1 MKSLSRLL
9 FIFVVL
15 VFALADAEGA
25 FDWGGDGDGGDGA
38 FTTQTEQQAA
48 IVVGEI
54 PAGLSGVEI
63 SLESTNDVD
72 LQLYDKETNA
82 TIIGWPDGILSL
94 PSMQTADYQGVSIVY
109 SGYNGDQ
116 TATGKGTE
124 YIRILDT
131 TNRPLIM
138 KVYGYTAGS
147 AVVNYSWTSAGGEA
161 RIAQLESLLAQVT
174 AQRDTAITERDSA
187 IADRDARPTA
197 EELAA
202 VEAERDSR
210 YTEDQIRALSPDYTM
225 GLNEAGNVE
234 VRISFIASSDATNF
248 APFSVTAES
257 LTVVD
262 GKICMEL
269 PPDQGAFFY
278 RFRIE

>member
-1 MKSLSRLL
+1 MRSFSRIL

-15 VFALADAEGA
+15 VFALTDAAAA
-25 FDWGGDGDGGDGA
+25 FDWGGDGGDGT
-38 FTTQTEQQAA
+38 FTTQTEQRAA

-54 PAGLSGVEI
+54 PPGLSGVEI
-63 SLESTNDVD
+63 SLASTDDVD
-72 LQLYDKETNA
+72 IQLYDKETNTA
-82 TIIGWPDGILSL
+82 IIGWPDGILRG

-116 TATGKGTE
+116 TATGKGNE
-124 YIRILDT
+124 YIQILDT

-174 AQRDTAITERDSA
+174 AQRDTAITERAAA
-187 IADRDARPTA
+187 IAERDARPTT

-202 VEAERDSR
+202 VEAERDAR

-234 VRISFIASSDATNF
+234 VKISFIASSDATTF